1 MSRKRSKRYLENK
14 KKVSEIKS
22 TSLNDAIK
30 AFKSNKGV
38 KFDETLDV
46 SIMLNKEKNKGEGLS
61 RGYVQLPNG
70 TGKKIK
76 IAVFASSDKVKEAK
90 LKKKEPQ
97 MKQMQAK
104 LARDSLKP
112 TLIFLAPLMF
122 VWILLLPRIIGND
135 WFTIPAAS
143 SPISM
148 NILLFSTAAVELS
161 NGTIIPLS
169 LIHI

>member
-1 MSRKRSKRYLENK
+1 LNLLIDTIPDLTYFIIILGILVSIGSGYSRKRFSNVEETKRMSKE
-14 KKVSEIKS
+14 VSS
-22 TSLNDAIK
+22 Y
-30 AFKSNKGV
+30 
-38 KFDETLDV
+38 
-46 SIMLNKEKNKGEGLS
+46 NKELRSAIMNK
-61 RGYVQLPNG
+61 
-70 TGKKIK
+70 
-76 IAVFASSDKVKEAK
+76 DKVKEAK

-161 NGTIIPLS
+161 NGTIIPNAVPTFFWY
-169 LIHI
+169 LIASIAFQGIIMKLLKLT